1 MLRRRE
7 DQRRGFEHVRQ
18 CAGIILR
25 VGPLLGE
32 CHVSGFVDEFA
43 ELPVGNGSAID
54 SEAVH
59 RNRMNRRLFR
69 IMLVGS
75 HAERAAGYP
84 DHVRRR
90 GRLRP
95 LYRRQASVAH
105 GLLPQAQ
112 PTLSPRL
119 AKPNR
124 LKDDKHRVVPFCT
137 PLCRR
142 SVLLHAKPLATLPVA

>member
-18 CAGIILR
+18 RAGIVLR
-25 VGPLLGE
+25 LRPFLGE
-32 CHVSGFVDEFA
+32 CHVPGFVDEFA
-43 ELPVGNGSAID
+43 ELPVGNGSPID
-54 SEAVH
+54 PEAAH
-59 RNRMNRRLFR
+59 RNRMNRRLFG

-95 LYRRQASVAH
+95 LCRRHASVAH
-105 GLLPQAQ
+105 GLLASRVAHP
-112 PTLSPRL
+112 SRRL
-119 AKPNR
+119 ARPNR
-124 LKDDKHRVVPFCT
+124 LKDDKRRLVPFCRR
-137 PLCRR
+137 LCRR
-142 SVLLHAKPLATLPVA
+142 SVLLHAKPLPTLPVA